1 MKIVVLVKQVPDTWG
16 ERRLDLSTGLL
27 DRSSSDLIID
37 EVGER
42 ALEAALAYKDSHDA
56 DVVVMTMGPS
66 GATDVLRKGLA
77 MGADTAV
84 HVLDDAL
91 AGSDM
96 VRTATVLA
104 AALRRTGFDLVIT
117 GNESTDGRGGAIAP
131 MLAEILGLPQVTYL
145 NSLAITTEGIS
156 GERGTEAGTQDVHA
170 SLPAIA
176 SVTERSPE
184 PRFPGFKGSMRAKK
198 KPLETWSL
206 ADLGAFEAPA
216 ARSVVLTATERP
228 ARTAGRTIVDD
239 GSAAHEL
246 AAFLSDA
253 HLI

>member
-1 MKIVVLVKQVPDTWG
+1 MKIVVLVKQVLDTWG

-42 ALEAALAYKDSHDA
+42 ALEAALAYKDANDA
-56 DVVVMTMGPS
+56 DVIVMTMGPRE
-66 GATDVLRKGLA
+66 ATDVLRKGLA

-84 HVLDDAL
+84 HVLDDEL

-131 MLAEILGLPQVTYL
+131 MLSEILGVPQVTYL
-145 NSLAITTEGIS
+145 NSLAIAADGIS

-170 SLPAIA
+170 SLPAVA

-198 KPLETWSL
+198 KPLDTWALS
-206 ADLGAFEAPA
+206 DLGESGSPA
-216 ARSVVLTATERP
+216 ARSVVLSTAERP
-228 ARTAGRTIVDD
+228 ARTAGRKVVDD

-246 AAFLSDA
+246 AAFLSDE